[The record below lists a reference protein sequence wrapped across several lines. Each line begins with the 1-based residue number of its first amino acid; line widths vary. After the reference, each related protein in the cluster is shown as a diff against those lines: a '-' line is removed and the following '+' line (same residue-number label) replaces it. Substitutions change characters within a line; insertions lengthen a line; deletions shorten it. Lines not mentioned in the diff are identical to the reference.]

1 MTSESVM
8 MVEQLGGELVT
19 YMQYGLSPIQFKAI
33 IERRPTQVQ
42 SAGGFQYAANQVE
55 LLIPRDSTNGVTF
68 IRERLDRVK
77 FKKSLDDA
85 QETEFT
91 VNKVIQE
98 DVGMLS
104 FDGGMFR
111 VLVQA

>member
-1 MTSESVM
+1 MASDSVEI
-8 MVEQLGGELVT
+8 VNQLGGELVT
-19 YMQYGLSPIQFKAI
+19 YTQYGLSPIQFKAI
-33 IERRPTQVQ
+33 VERRPTQVQ
-42 SAGGFQYAANQVE
+42 NAGGFAYAANTVE

-85 QETEFT
+85 QETEFS

-98 DVGMLS
+98 DAGMLS

>member
-1 MTSESVM
+1 MSDSVDL
-8 MVEQLGGELVT
+8 VAQLGGELVT
-19 YMQYGLSPIQFKAI
+19 YTPHGGVARTFKAI
-33 IERRPTQVQ
+33 VERRPTQVE
-42 SAGGFQYAANQVE
+42 SAGAFQYGANTLE
-55 LLIPRDSTNGVTF
+55 LLIPRDATNGMMA
-68 IRERLDRVK
+68 IQERKDRVR

-85 QETEFT
+85 QETDFS

-98 DVGMLS
+98 DAGLLA

>member
-1 MTSESVM
+1 MSDSVNL
-8 MVEQLGGELVT
+8 VDQLGGELVT
-19 YMQYGLSPIQFKAI
+19 YTQYGLSPIQFKAI
-33 IERRPTQVQ
+33 VERRPTQVQ
-42 SAGGFQYAANQVE
+42 SAGSYQYAANTIE
-55 LLIPRDSTNGVTF
+55 LLIPRDANNGVTF
-68 IRERLDRVK
+68 IRERLDRVR

-85 QETEFT
+85 QETEFS

-98 DVGMLS
+98 DAGMLS

>member
-1 MTSESVM
+1 MSDATEIVN
-8 MVEQLGGELVT
+8 QLGGEMVT
-19 YMQYGLSPIQFKAI
+19 YYQYGLSPIQFKAI
-33 IERRPTQVQ
+33 VERRPTQVQ
-42 SAGGFQYAANQVE
+42 NAGGFAYATNTVE
-55 LLIPRDSTNGVTF
+55 LLIPRDATNGVTF

-85 QETEFT
+85 QETEFS

-98 DVGMLS
+98 DAGMPP
-104 FDGGMFR
+104 FFGGMFR

>member
-1 MTSESVM
+1 
-8 MVEQLGGELVT
+8 MVNQLGGELVT
-19 YMQYGLSPIQFKAI
+19 YQPHGGVAKTFKAI
-33 IERRPTQVQ
+33 VERRPSQVE
-42 SAGGFQYAANQVE
+42 SAGGFSYGANTLE
-55 LLIPRDSTNGVTF
+55 LLIPRDATDGVME
-68 IRERLDRVK
+68 IQERKDRVR

-85 QETEFT
+85 QETEFS

-98 DVGMLS
+98 DAGLLP

>member
-1 MTSESVM
+1 MSDSVD
-8 MVEQLGGELVT
+8 MVAQLGGELVT
-19 YMQYGLSPIQFKAI
+19 YTPHDGVARTFKAI
-33 IERRPTQVQ
+33 VERRPTQVQ
-42 SAGGFQYAANQVE
+42 SAGGFHYGANTLE
-55 LLIPRDSTNGVTF
+55 LLIPRDATNGVTS
-68 IRERLDRVK
+68 IKERFDRVR

-85 QETEFT
+85 QETDFS

-98 DVGMLS
+98 DAGLLA